1 MLNSV
6 ILMGRLTK
14 SPELKKTPSDISVC
28 SFTIAV
34 ERRFDKEK
42 TDFINVVTWR
52 QTAEF
57 VAKYFT
63 KGQMI
68 AVMGEIQNREYEKDG
83 QKRTITEVVASQVSF
98 CGDKAESK
106 TEKTEN
112 IEFEELPF

>member
-42 TDFINVVTWR
+42 TDFINIVTWR

-98 CGDKAESK
+98 CGDKTESKAESK
-106 TEKTEN
+106 S
-112 IEFEELPF
+112 IDVDEELPF